1 MITIKPF
8 KAIRP
13 TRDKAYLVATRS
25 YVSYTHEELEEKL
38 NNNPYTFL
46 HVINPDYHDKKHSHG
61 QERYQKVK
69 TRFEQFRHLE
79 YFIEEEKPAYYI
91 YQQQAQNH
99 VFTGII
105 AATSVQD
112 YLDGKIK
119 VHENTLSAR
128 EEMFTNYLNATGF
141 NAEPV
146 LLMYRPQAALGELKK
161 RYINTRAE
169 YEFTSTD
176 KALHLL
182 WPVTNDAD
190 VALITKTFAEVDALY
205 IADGHHR
212 CASSV
217 HLAALRQGP
226 PDAAHNYFMAMLLPE
241 TTIRIHEFNRLVK
254 DLNGLTTDEFLAAI
268 KQNFFVRELEVA
280 LHRPFS
286 LHEMSLYVDGK
297 WYSLFYKPG
306 IFNPED
312 AVAGL
317 DCQILSS
324 SLLDPILGIKDLR
337 TDSRIEF
344 LPGNTG
350 PEGIKK
356 AVDSGKFKA
365 GFGLY
370 PVSIEQLKR
379 VSDEG
384 LVMPPKST
392 YIEPKLRS
400 GLIIY
405 NLDEA

>member
-1 MITIKPF
+1 MISIKPF

-25 YVSYTHEELEEKL
+25 YVSYSNEELEDKL

-46 HVINPDYHDKKHSHG
+46 HVINPDFDDKMPSFG
-61 QERYQKVK
+61 DERYVKVK
-69 TRFEQFRHLE
+69 KRFKQFQQLE

-91 YQQQAQNH
+91 YQQQAENH

-112 YLDGKIK
+112 YLEGRIKI
-119 VHENTLSAR
+119 HENTLSAR
-128 EEMFTNYLNATGF
+128 EEMFTNYLNITGF

-146 LLMYRPQAALGELKK
+146 LLMHRPLASIGELKS

-176 KALHLL
+176 KVLHLL
-182 WPVTNDAD
+182 WPVTNDND
-190 VALITKTFAEVDALY
+190 VQEITTAFKEVNALY

-217 HLAALRQGP
+217 RLAELRGGSDQ
-226 PDAAHNYFMAMLLPE
+226 AHHYFMAYLLPE
-241 TTIRIHEFNRLVK
+241 TTIRIHEFNRLVR
-254 DLNGLTTDEFLAAI
+254 DLNGMTTEAFLEDI
-268 KQNFFVRELEVA
+268 KQRFFVHEIERETY
-280 LHRPFS
+280 RPAS
-286 LHEMSLYVDGK
+286 LHEISMYLDGK
-297 WYSLFYKPG
+297 WYALFSRPG
-306 IFNPED
+306 SYNPED

-317 DCQILSS
+317 DCQILSDN
-324 SLLDPILGIKDLR
+324 LLGPVLGITDLR
-337 TDSRIEF
+337 TDSRIDF

-350 PEGIKK
+350 PKGIMK
-356 AVDSGKFKA
+356 AVNSGKYRV
-365 GFGLY
+365 GFGLF

-384 LVMPPKST
+384 RVMPPKST

-400 GLIIY
+400 GLTIY

>member
-1 MITIKPF
+1 MISIKPF

-25 YVSYTHEELEEKL
+25 YVSYSNEELEDKL

-46 HVINPDYHDKKHSHG
+46 HVINPDFDDKMPSFG
-61 QERYQKVK
+61 DERYAKVK
-69 TRFEQFRHLE
+69 KRFEQFKKLE
-79 YFIEEEKPAYYI
+79 YFIEEERPAYYI
-91 YQQQAQNH
+91 YQQQAENH

-112 YLDGKIK
+112 YLEGRIKI
-119 VHENTLSAR
+119 HENTLSAR
-128 EEMFTNYLNATGF
+128 EEMFTNYLNITGF

-146 LLMYRPQAALGELKK
+146 LLMHRPLASIGELKS

-176 KALHLL
+176 KVLHLL
-182 WPVTNDAD
+182 WPVTNDND
-190 VALITKTFAEVDALY
+190 VQEITTAFKEVNALY

-217 HLAALRQGP
+217 RLAELRGGSDQ
-226 PDAAHNYFMAMLLPE
+226 AHHYFMAYLLPE
-241 TTIRIHEFNRLVK
+241 TTIRIHEFNRLVR
-254 DLNGLTTDEFLAAI
+254 DLNGMTTEAFLEDI
-268 KQNFFVRELEVA
+268 KQRFFVHEIERETY
-280 LHRPFS
+280 RPAS
-286 LHEMSLYVDGK
+286 LHEISMYLDGK
-297 WYSLFYKPG
+297 WYALFSRPG
-306 IFNPED
+306 SYNPED

-317 DCQILSS
+317 DCQILSDN
-324 SLLDPILGIKDLR
+324 LLGPVLGITDLR
-337 TDSRIEF
+337 TDSRIDF

-350 PEGIKK
+350 PKGIMK
-356 AVDSGKFKA
+356 AVNSGKYRV
-365 GFGLY
+365 GFGLF

-384 LVMPPKST
+384 RVMPPKST

-400 GLIIY
+400 GLTIY